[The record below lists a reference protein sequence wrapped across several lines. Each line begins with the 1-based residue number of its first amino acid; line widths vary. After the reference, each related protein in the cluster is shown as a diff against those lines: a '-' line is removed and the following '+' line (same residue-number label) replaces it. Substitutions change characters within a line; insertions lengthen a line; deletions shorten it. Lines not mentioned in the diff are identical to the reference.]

1 MNITLTID
9 RFENDK
15 AILITQEGESILW
28 PKNKLPNGL
37 KEGAL
42 VYFNIFNDEEGFKNK
57 NQAAKDILNEI
68 LDTEEK

>member
-37 KEGAL
+37 KEGSL
-42 VYFNIFNDEEGFKNK
+42 IYFNIFNDEEGFKNK